1 MEQAIQ
7 ILTIVIDGLLIFFI
21 LLLIALAWKS
31 LRVVKSASGFVE
43 NLSDLKFWFSILKSI
58 PKSFNKSKDKE

>member
-1 MEQAIQ
+1 MALAIQ
-7 ILTIVIDGLLIFFI
+7 VLTMVIDGLLILFI
-21 LLLIALAWKS
+21 LLLITLVWKT